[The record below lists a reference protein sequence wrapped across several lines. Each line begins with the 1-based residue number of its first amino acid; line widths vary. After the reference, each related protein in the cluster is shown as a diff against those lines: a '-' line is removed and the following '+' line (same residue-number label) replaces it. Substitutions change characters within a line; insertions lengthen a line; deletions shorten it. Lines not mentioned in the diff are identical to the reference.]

1 MGIVFI
7 MHYLFF
13 FGDEEYHNLIRQ
25 TLYNYI
31 LNKEESIINNNF
43 CFNLNI
49 AYYSLD
55 ANSLN
60 YLPILY
66 YNIDNNNYYNIPL
79 VILNCNSHIKHYN
92 LLFYNKTISIIKII

>member
-31 LNKEESIINNNF
+31 LNKEESIINNNPYIDYF
-43 CFNLNI
+43 RKL
-49 AYYSLD
+49 YPTK
-55 ANSLN
+55 N
-60 YLPILY
+60 YINFIKQNYFYAGDLSCLKLY
-66 YNIDNNNYYNIPL
+66 FVLI
-79 VILNCNSHIKHYN
+79 
-92 LLFYNKTISIIKII
+92 

>member
-31 LNKEESIINNNF
+31 LNKEESIINNNPYIDYF
-43 CFNLNI
+43 GKLYPTK
-49 AYYSLD
+49 YYI
-55 ANSLN
+55 NF
-60 YLPILY
+60 
-66 YNIDNNNYYNIPL
+66 
-79 VILNCNSHIKHYN
+79 IK
-92 LLFYNKTISIIKII
+92 